1 MESLFWEEGEAVIER
16 YSPKDISR
24 IWTEEEKFKRFLEIE
39 ILLCEALE
47 KKKRI
52 PQGVAKRIRKKA
64 KFSLSRI
71 KKLEEKTHHDIVA
84 FIKDVSSSIGKDA
97 RYLHYGL
104 TSSDL
109 LDTTLAWQI
118 KDSLKVILQDLAL
131 LINEVKKK
139 AVKYKDT
146 LCVARTHGVHAEIYS
161 FGLKFLYFYADLK
174 KEEEMLKGAVNTVAE
189 GKISGAVGTFAYLD
203 PDIEKYICKKIGIN
217 YAPISTQVVS
227 RERFAYYISLLAL
240 LGATLERFATEIR
253 HLHRTEVA
261 EAKEPFY
268 KGQKGSS
275 AMPHKQNPIIC
286 ERICGLARLLRGNM
300 LAAFENINLW
310 HERDISHSSCER
322 VIIPD
327 SSIMVDYMLKKM
339 LGVIKNLK
347 VDSTNMARNIELNRG
362 LVFSQ
367 RLLLKLMDKGLERLK
382 AYNIIQDISLKVINN
397 NSDFKKEARKDK
409 HLRKYLTEKEL
420 EDIFVPYNYL
430 KNIDKIYKRI
440 L

>member
-1 MESLFWEEGEAVIER
+1 MGEGEVVIER
-16 YSPKDISR
+16 YSPKDISKV
-24 IWTEEEKFKRFLEIE
+24 WTEEEKFKRFLEIE

-52 PQGVAKRIRKKA
+52 PQGVAKRIRRKA
-64 KFSLSRI
+64 KFSLQRI
-71 KKLEEKTHHDIVA
+71 KKLEGSTRHDIVA

-118 KDSLKVILQDLAL
+118 RDSLKIILQDLAA
-131 LINEVKKK
+131 LISEVKKK
-139 AVKYKDT
+139 ALKYKDT
-146 LCVARTHGVHAEIYS
+146 VCVARTHGVHAEIYS
-161 FGLKFLYFYADLK
+161 FGLKFLYFYEDLR
-174 KEEEMLKGAVNTVAE
+174 KEEELLEKSLSFVAQ

-203 PDIEKYICKKIGIN
+203 PDIEKYICKRIGIG
-217 YAPISTQVVS
+217 YASVSTQIVS
-227 RERFAYYISLLAL
+227 RERFAYYLSLLSL

-300 LAAFENINLW
+300 LVAFENINLW

-322 VIIPD
+322 IIIPD
-327 SSIMVDYMLKKM
+327 SSIVADYMLKKM
-339 LGVIKNLK
+339 LAVIKNLR
-347 VDSTNMARNIELNRG
+347 VDSANMARNIELNRG

-367 RLLLKLMDKGLERLK
+367 HLLLKLMDKGLKRLK

-397 NSDFKKEARKDK
+397 NSNFKEEAEKDK
-409 HLRKYLTEKEL
+409 RLQKYLTKKEL
-420 EDIFVPYNYL
+420 EEVFVPYSYL
-430 KNIDKIYKRI
+430 RNIDKIYKRI